1 VVEHYIGGEWISS
14 ARTFETI
21 SPIDE
26 QVIDEVAR
34 ADAADVDRAVR
45 AAHDAFPAWA
55 ALGPAGRAE
64 HLHALADLIEQNIER
79 LAEVECRDMAML
91 LRSLRARVI
100 RRGALN
106 LRNYADLA
114 VGYEERDWRS
124 RGTWNRVQRMPS
136 GPAAVITPWNAPF
149 MLSTWK
155 ISPAL
160 AAGSTVVLKPAE
172 WSPLSAALLAELA
185 GEAGLP
191 PGVLNVVQGI
201 GEEAGAAL
209 VSHPLIRRVSF
220 TGSTETARHIGAAAA
235 QNIVP
240 FTAELGGK
248 NPFLI
253 LEDADL
259 DAAAAKAALQYDDS
273 GQVCLSGTRLLVQE
287 SVADEFLARFDAAAD
302 AHVLGD
308 PRDDRTTIAPMIH
321 PEHVDRVAGFV
332 ERARA
337 EGHEVVRGGRRLDG
351 LFYEPTLIRPTSN
364 DAEIVQREV
373 FGPVLTIQT
382 FASEDEAVALAN
394 STPYGLAAILYT
406 SSMGRADRIG
416 RAVRGGTVWVNA
428 WLVRDLTAPFGGM
441 GQSGVGREG
450 GDYALD
456 FYSDLKTLQI
466 LEGSVG

>member
-1 VVEHYIGGEWISS
+1 
-14 ARTFETI
+14 
-21 SPIDE
+21 
-26 QVIDEVAR
+26 
-34 ADAADVDRAVR
+34 
-45 AAHDAFPAWA
+45 
-55 ALGPAGRAE
+55 
-64 HLHALADLIEQNIER
+64 
-79 LAEVECRDMAML
+79 
-91 LRSLRARVI
+91 
-100 RRGALN
+100 
-106 LRNYADLA
+106 
-114 VGYEERDWRS
+114 
-124 RGTWNRVQRMPS
+124 
-136 GPAAVITPWNAPF
+136 
-149 MLSTWK
+149 
-155 ISPAL
+155 
-160 AAGSTVVLKPAE
+160 
-172 WSPLSAALLAELA
+172 
-185 GEAGLP
+185 
-191 PGVLNVVQGI
+191 VLNVVQGI

-220 TGSTETARHIGAAAA
+220 TGSTETARHIGVAAA

-253 LEDADL
+253 FEDADL

-321 PEHVDRVAGFV
+321 PDHVDRVAGFV

-441 GQSGVGREG
+441 GQSGIGREG